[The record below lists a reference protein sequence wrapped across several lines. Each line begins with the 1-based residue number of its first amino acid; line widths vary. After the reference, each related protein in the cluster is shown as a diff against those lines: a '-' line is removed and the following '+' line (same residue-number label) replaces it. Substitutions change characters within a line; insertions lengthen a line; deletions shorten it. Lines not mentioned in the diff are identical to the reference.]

1 MRRAILLYAT
11 ALVLSLGAAYR
22 VWTAPPETDEGESVT
37 VLAGSA
43 DELESVHY
51 RSDKLD
57 LVITMQEDELG
68 RYGWVRAEPLGDAP
82 EPPPSDDPHAPPP
95 EPAADAARA
104 VEFKAGKNAK
114 TTLDGLMP
122 LVAKRTLEGVTDDKL
137 GELGLAE
144 PTATLEIQRRGREAK
159 AFEIGGNV
167 YGGANVYLRD
177 PETGKIYVLD
187 AKVIKPLQAGKT
199 TLPEKDLIGAER
211 AKVVGL
217 RVLAGD
223 ASAAFQQ
230 HNPDDPDAVFW
241 SSAGEAQANETAAAW
256 IDKLLRMQAV
266 RYVQADETPAQLETV
281 FAYEVT
287 TTNRKTVTVEVQR
300 GQDAE
305 GEEAWYAKS
314 NNTRGLVELQTAR
327 AAEVVADLQSV
338 VEGG

>member
-1 MRRAILLYAT
+1 MKRAILVYAT
-11 ALVLSLGAAYR
+11 ALVISLGAAYR
-22 VWTAPPETDEGESVT
+22 VWTAPPEADAGESVT

-57 LVITMQEDELG
+57 LVITMQEDDLG

-95 EPAADAARA
+95 EPAGGAP

-114 TTLDGLMP
+114 ATLDGLMP

-137 GELGLAE
+137 AELGLAE
-144 PTATLEIQRRGREAK
+144 PQATLEIVRRGREAK

-177 PETGKIYVLD
+177 PETGKVYVLD
-187 AKVIKPLQAGKT
+187 AKIIKPLQAGKT
-199 TLPEKDLIGAER
+199 TLPEKDLIGTER
-211 AKVVGL
+211 TKIVGL
-217 RVLAGD
+217 RVLSGD
-223 ASAAFQQ
+223 SSATFQQ

-241 SSAGEAQANETAAAW
+241 SSAGESQANETAAAW
-256 IDKLLRMQAV
+256 IDKLLRMQGAG
-266 RYVQADETPAQLETV
+266 YVQADEMPGQLETV

-287 TTNRKTVTVEVQR
+287 TTSRKTITVQVQR
-300 GQDAE
+300 GPDAE
-305 GEEAWYAKS
+305 GEEAWFATS
-314 NNTRGLVELQTAR
+314 ENTRGLVKLLAAR
-327 AAEVVADLQSV
+327 AAEVAADLSSV
-338 VEGG
+338 VEG